1 MTTLEALVQC
11 MKLDGAYCRL
21 KSLILMMRFL
31 SFRTKALNDGS
42 TDIAVLLTEGIVKDI
57 ATGGSSKIVGIYVQ
71 SPLCWGIHTG
81 AQQEDITDVA
91 SLKGKVW
98 AVSRMTS
105 GSHLMAGQIILRKA
119 SLWVPCY
126 PSHSHVNYSLLSQL
140 SSPSRKGGILPHLS
154 IRYDLSPCS

>member
-1 MTTLEALVQC
+1 MTILEALVQC
-11 MKLDGAYCRL
+11 MKLDSACFGWKPVL
-21 KSLILMMRFL
+21 SIMRVL
-31 SFRTKALNDGS
+31 SFRTKALNDGT

-105 GSHLMAGQIILRKA
+105 GSHLMAG
-119 SLWVPCY
+119 
-126 PSHSHVNYSLLSQL
+126 
-140 SSPSRKGGILPHLS
+140 
-154 IRYDLSPCS
+154 